1 MFDGENIGAAAAWK
15 FYLLAEWAVKQLGRL
30 KRVHFLFDTFL
41 LAWLARHVTRA
52 NERRDVITR
61 YSGQAGG

>member
-1 MFDGENIGAAAAWK
+1 MFDGANIGAVAAWK
-15 FYLLAEWAVKQLGRL
+15 FYLLAEWAVPKLGRL
-30 KRVHFLFDTFL
+30 IFSSTPCSF
-41 LAWLARHVTRA
+41 WLARHVTRA